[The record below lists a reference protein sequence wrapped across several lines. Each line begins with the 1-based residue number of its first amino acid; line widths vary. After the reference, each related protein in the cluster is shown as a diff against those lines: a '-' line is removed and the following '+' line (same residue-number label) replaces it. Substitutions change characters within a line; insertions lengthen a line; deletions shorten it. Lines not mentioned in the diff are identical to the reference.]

1 VSPPEHNRE
10 RGRLGLDE
18 LVREVEAGRI
28 ETIVTAFPDLYG
40 RLVGKRITGTFF
52 LEEVARH
59 GMHCCDYLLACD
71 MEMDPTPGYAYTS
84 WAKGYGDLHA
94 VADLATLRVAA
105 WLDRSA
111 IVLCDVVADD
121 GSGELVEVAPRSIL
135 KRQLARAAELGFAA
149 KTGSELE
156 LYLFRDGYDE
166 ARARRYH
173 DLRPYGG
180 YIEDY
185 HVLSGTFA
193 EPVLG
198 AIRRGVDASAI
209 PVEFSKGEWGP
220 GQHEINLRY
229 APALEMAD
237 RHVLYKQA
245 AKEIA
250 AQHGCSVTFMAK
262 WHEALAG
269 SSLHVHVSLWTPEDR
284 PAFAPRSGT
293 SAQAGPGLPD
303 IALEASPS
311 FRWFLGGLLA
321 HARELAWCFA
331 PTPNS
336 YKRYKAG
343 TFAPT
348 RIAWSLDNRTCG
360 FRVVGRGP
368 SLRVECRIPGA
379 DANPYLA
386 YAALLAAG
394 LDGIERRTEPGPPFA
409 GDAYK
414 ALDLPS
420 VPTSLPE
427 AIGELDRSAF
437 ARRAFGD
444 AVVEHLLHF
453 ARTELAAYETAVTD
467 FERVRYFER
476 I

>member
-1 VSPPEHNRE
+1 MSRGRPARE
-10 RGRLGLDE
+10 RGRLGLED

-28 ETIVTAFPDLYG
+28 ETVVTALPDLYG
-40 RLVGKRITGTFF
+40 RLVGKRITGSFF
-52 LEEVARH
+52 VDEVARH

-71 MEMDPTPGYAYTS
+71 MEMDPTPGYAYTN

-94 VADLATLRVAA
+94 VPDLATLRHAA
-105 WLDRSA
+105 WLAQSA
-111 IVLCDVVADD
+111 IVLCDALEPDGTPVA
-121 GSGELVEVAPRSIL
+121 VAPRSIL
-135 KRQLARAAELGFAA
+135 KRQLARAAERGLVA

-166 ARARRYH
+166 ARSKRYH
-173 DLRPYGG
+173 ELRPHGG

-198 AIRRGVDASAI
+198 AIRRLVDASAI

-250 AQHGCSVTFMAK
+250 AQQGCSITFMAK

-284 PAFAPRSGT
+284 PAFSERPEPLPGT
-293 SAQAGPGLPD
+293 
-303 IALEASPS
+303 ALEGSPP

-321 HARELAWCFA
+321 HARELAWFFA
-331 PTPNS
+331 PNPNS

-348 RIAWSLDNRTCG
+348 RIAWSVDNRTCG

-394 LDGIERRTEPGPPFA
+394 LDGIERRSEPGPA
-409 GDAYK
+409 LQGDAYQ
-414 ALDLPS
+414 AHELPA
-420 VPTSLPE
+420 VPTSLAE
-427 AIGELDRSAF
+427 AIAELERSAF
-437 ARRAFGD
+437 AREAFGTP
-444 AVVEHLLHF
+444 VVEHLLHF